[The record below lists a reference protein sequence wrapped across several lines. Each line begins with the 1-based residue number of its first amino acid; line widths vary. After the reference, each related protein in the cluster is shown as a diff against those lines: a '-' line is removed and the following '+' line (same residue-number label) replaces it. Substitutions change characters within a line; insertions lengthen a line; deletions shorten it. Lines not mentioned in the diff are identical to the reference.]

1 MSWRRNNEKSTFKNL
16 KIDKSNLFFINY
28 SIKQL
33 IYQDNLKEIDFFKFL
48 KDSYLN
54 HKNKKLIYYIYE
66 KSKKSKLL
74 LDEILKI
81 IKQDVINKKLEAQ
94 YQIQDYNYIINNI
107 LINAL
112 TQTIIFE
119 HIFTKDEI
127 NNIYKILKTYYDN
140 YHKNIESTL
149 LLATL
154 YDQRNELKNI
164 FINNFKNNQP
174 KLITVKDKD
183 LLSLTYYKITS
194 DPYNNN
200 PGLYRKMYDKYHP
213 SILIKLK
220 EFNLIK
226 LQNKYVL

>member
-1 MSWRRNNEKSTFKNL
+1 MENLHLKNL

-48 KDSYLN
+48 KDTYLN
-54 HKNKKLIYYIYE
+54 HKNKKIIYYLYE
-66 KSKKSKLL
+66 QSKKSKLL
-74 LDEILKI
+74 LNEILKI

-107 LINAL
+107 LANSL
-112 TQTIIFE
+112 SQTIIFE
-119 HIFTKDEI
+119 YIFEKNEI
-127 NNIYKILKTYYDN
+127 DKIYTTLKTYNDTY
-140 YHKNIESTL
+140 YKNIESNL
-149 LLATL
+149 LLGTL

-174 KLITVKDKD
+174 KLITIKDKD
-183 LLSLTYYKITS
+183 VLSLTYYEITS

-200 PGLYRKMYDKYHP
+200 PELYRKMYGKYQP
-213 SILIKLK
+213 SILKKLE

-226 LQNKYVL
+226 LESDWVL

>member
-1 MSWRRNNEKSTFKNL
+1 MKNLHLKNL

-48 KDSYLN
+48 KDTYLN
-54 HKNKKLIYYIYE
+54 HKNKEIIYYLYE
-66 KSKKSKLL
+66 QSKKSKLL
-74 LDEILKI
+74 LNEILKI

-107 LINAL
+107 LANSL
-112 TQTIIFE
+112 SQTIIFE
-119 HIFTKDEI
+119 YIFEKNEI
-127 NNIYKILKTYYDN
+127 DKIYTTLKTYNDTY
-140 YHKNIESTL
+140 YKNIESNL
-149 LLATL
+149 LLGTL

-174 KLITVKDKD
+174 KLITIKDKD
-183 LLSLTYYKITS
+183 VLSLTYYEITS

-200 PGLYRKMYDKYHP
+200 PELYRKMYGKYQP
-213 SILIKLK
+213 SILKKLE

-226 LQNKYVL
+226 LDPMAI

>member
-1 MSWRRNNEKSTFKNL
+1 MENLHLKNL

-28 SIKQL
+28 FIKQL

-48 KDSYLN
+48 KDTYLN
-54 HKNKKLIYYIYE
+54 QKNKKIIYYLYE
-66 KSKKSKLL
+66 QSKKSKLL
-74 LDEILKI
+74 LNEILKI

-107 LINAL
+107 LANSL
-112 TQTIIFE
+112 SQTIIFE
-119 HIFTKDEI
+119 YIFEKNEI
-127 NNIYKILKTYYDN
+127 DKIYTTLKTYNDTY
-140 YHKNIESTL
+140 YKNIESNL
-149 LLATL
+149 LLGTL

-174 KLITVKDKD
+174 KLITIKDKD
-183 LLSLTYYKITS
+183 VLSLTYYEITS

-200 PGLYRKMYDKYHP
+200 PELYRKMYGKYQP
-213 SILIKLK
+213 SILKKLE

-226 LQNKYVL
+226 LESHWVL

>member
-1 MSWRRNNEKSTFKNL
+1 MKNLHLKNL

-48 KDSYLN
+48 KDTYLN

-74 LDEILKI
+74 IDEILKT
-81 IKQDVINKKLEAQ
+81 IKQDVINKKFEAQ

-119 HIFTKDEI
+119 YIFEKNEI
-127 NNIYKILKTYYDN
+127 DKIYKTLKTYDDTY
-140 YHKNIESTL
+140 YKNIESTL

-154 YDQRNELKNI
+154 YDQNNKLKDI
-164 FINNFKNNQP
+164 FINNFKTNQP
-174 KLITVKDKD
+174 KLITIKDKD

-200 PGLYRKMYDKYHP
+200 HGLYRKMYGKYHP
-213 SILIKLK
+213 SILIKLE

>member
-1 MSWRRNNEKSTFKNL
+1 MENLHLKNL

-33 IYQDNLKEIDFFKFL
+33 IYRDNLIELDIFKFL
-48 KDSYLN
+48 KDTYLN
-54 HKNKKLIYYIYE
+54 HKNKKIIYYLYE
-66 KSKKSKLL
+66 QSKKSKLL

-107 LINAL
+107 LANSL
-112 TQTIIFE
+112 SQTIIFE
-119 HIFTKDEI
+119 YIFEKNEI
-127 NNIYKILKTYYDN
+127 DKIYTTLKTYNDTY
-140 YHKNIESTL
+140 YKNIESNL
-149 LLATL
+149 LLGTL

-174 KLITVKDKD
+174 KLITIKDKD
-183 LLSLTYYKITS
+183 VLSLTYYEITS

-200 PGLYRKMYDKYHP
+200 PELYRKMYGKYQP
-213 SILIKLK
+213 SILKKLE

-226 LQNKYVL
+226 LESKYVL

>member
-1 MSWRRNNEKSTFKNL
+1 MKNLHLKNL

-48 KDSYLN
+48 KDTYLN
-54 HKNKKLIYYIYE
+54 HKNKEIIYYLYE
-66 KSKKSKLL
+66 QSKKSKLL
-74 LDEILKI
+74 LNEILKI

-107 LINAL
+107 LANSL
-112 TQTIIFE
+112 SQTIIFE
-119 HIFTKDEI
+119 YIFEKNEI
-127 NNIYKILKTYYDN
+127 DKIYTTLKTYNDTY
-140 YHKNIESTL
+140 YKNIESNL
-149 LLATL
+149 LLGTL

-174 KLITVKDKD
+174 KLITIKDKD
-183 LLSLTYYKITS
+183 VLSLTYYEITS

-200 PGLYRKMYDKYHP
+200 PELYRKMYGKYQP
-213 SILIKLK
+213 SILKKLE

-226 LQNKYVL
+226 LENKYVL

>member
-1 MSWRRNNEKSTFKNL
+1 MENLHLKNL
-16 KIDKSNLFFINY
+16 KIDNNNLFFINY

-33 IYQDNLKEIDFFKFL
+33 IYQDNLKEIEFFKFL
-48 KDSYLN
+48 KDTYLN
-54 HKNKKLIYYIYE
+54 HKNKKIIYYLYE
-66 KSKKSKLL
+66 QSKKSKLL
-74 LDEILKI
+74 LNEILKI

-107 LINAL
+107 LANSL
-112 TQTIIFE
+112 SQTIIFE
-119 HIFTKDEI
+119 YIFEKNEI
-127 NNIYKILKTYYDN
+127 DKIYTTLKTYNDTY
-140 YHKNIESTL
+140 YKNIESNL
-149 LLATL
+149 LLGTL

-174 KLITVKDKD
+174 KLITIKDKD
-183 LLSLTYYKITS
+183 VLSLTYYEITS

-200 PGLYRKMYDKYHP
+200 PELYRKMYGKYQP
-213 SILIKLK
+213 SILKKLE